1 MDNQSTQTQDNAQT
15 QTQDTQTQTQTQT
28 APAFTWK
35 ERINPDLRNSPLTQ
49 KFSDDLAGFENQLKS
64 HHELEKMLGHDKVP
78 IPKDDKDTE
87 ALLLAMKD
95 VAEAQ
100 GGIGKLAKK
109 ITVSREHLYDILS
122 SKHNPRL
129 DNWLEIISAL
139 GFRVKLERQE
149 KKAGHSRI
157 KAKSVASI

>member
-1 MDNQSTQTQDNAQT
+1 MNKEAILKHTTSYEENLIKHLQDPELAQAYLE
-15 QTQDTQTQTQTQT
+15 T
-28 APAFTWK
+28 A
-35 ERINPDLRNSPLTQ
+35 
-49 KFSDDLAGFENQLKS
+49 FESYQ
-64 HHELEKMLGHDKVP
+64 
-78 IPKDDKDTE
+78 DDKDTE